1 MSKMEKIQFCNL
13 IKEVKFPD
21 AYVSNISRCVKEAR
35 LLGLKSHDHHVL
47 FQHIIPLI
55 IKEILPKDAYDPLI
69 ELSLFFT
76 DLCAKELHV
85 EKLDQLDKSI
95 RITIC
100 KLERVFLPTFFDVMI
115 HLAIHL
121 ANEAK
126 LAGPVQYRWMY
137 YIEREHLEILTKENN
152 KNVFKRHKE
161 EFSLWFEEKVVQL
174 KENGDDRITDELFAL
189 ARLPDSR
196 VYSHNGYT
204 LNGFRFRTK
213 DSELFLKTQNSGVV
227 VKSDEHTENVDY
239 YGRIRKILEISY
251 ISGNSVILFQCD
263 WFEVP
268 PQGRSQSRGYK
279 RDEYGFVCV
288 DVTQIHYTNDPFILG
303 SQAQSVYYLKHGQ
316 NEKWHAV
323 VRVRPRNLYDVPEQE
338 SEPEP
343 YQLIDLVER
352 GETSLQVESDNDNVI
367 IQREDI
373 DGVSIEAPSLNNE
386 EEIDLEYIM
395 MTNVPVSESIGT
407 TNVISHPQSG
417 QKRMGRG
424 KTTRLSIQ
432 KKRKNIN
439 GKLSVII
446 PPDQRVAV
454 GPGANDFVT
463 EISVK
468 VF

>member
-1 MSKMEKIQFCNL
+1 
-13 IKEVKFPD
+13 
-21 AYVSNISRCVKEAR
+21 
-35 LLGLKSHDHHVL
+35 
-47 FQHIIPLI
+47 
-55 IKEILPKDAYDPLI
+55 
-69 ELSLFFT
+69 
-76 DLCAKELHV
+76 
-85 EKLDQLDKSI
+85 
-95 RITIC
+95 
-100 KLERVFLPTFFDVMI
+100 
-115 HLAIHL
+115 
-121 ANEAK
+121 
-126 LAGPVQYRWMY
+126 
-137 YIEREHLEILTKENN
+137 
-152 KNVFKRHKE
+152 
-161 EFSLWFEEKVVQL
+161 VVQL

-251 ISGNSVILFQCD
+251 IGGNSVILFQCD

-323 VRVRPRNLYDVPEQE
+323 VRVRPWNLYDVPEQE

-352 GETSLQVESDNDNVI
+352 GETSLQVESDNDNVT

-373 DGVSIEAPSLNNE
+373 DGVSVEAPSLNNE
-386 EEIDLEYIM
+386 EEIDLEIIDESDGENGDNFNKFSLDGEYHSEDEHE
-395 MTNVPVSESIGT
+395 VDKDDDWLWFSVSAQDNFT
-407 TNVISHPQSG
+407 YYNH
-417 QKRMGRG
+417 
-424 KTTRLSIQ
+424 
-432 KKRKNIN
+432 
-439 GKLSVII
+439 
-446 PPDQRVAV
+446 
-454 GPGANDFVT
+454 F
-463 EISVK
+463 
-468 VF
+468 F